1 MIHKR
6 SDCYEYPAPPD
17 NPLLL
22 EGAKKLVFGSAAN
35 ESMLSNIASLQT
47 VAGTG
52 ANNIGARFLTKFL
65 KPRRVWLP
73 DPTWAN
79 HHFIWT
85 VAAPEVE
92 QATYPYYKPTLHE
105 VDYQGMLDALE
116 SKAEQGDVLVLQA
129 CAHNPTGT
137 DLTKDQWDGVA
148 ALCKSKEIFPLFD
161 LAYQGLASGD
171 VDEDASSIRL
181 FVQRYG
187 LEVGVAQSFSKNFG
201 LYSERVGVFHL
212 KTLSREACENAARH
226 LTFLQVSEILVPP
239 TYGALIVGS
248 ILSNDALKSQWEEDL
263 RIMSGR
269 MRSMRQV
276 LWGGLKGL
284 GTPGNWDHIV
294 TDVSQSLQ

>member
-1 MIHKR
+1 
-6 SDCYEYPAPPD
+6 
-17 NPLLL
+17 
-22 EGAKKLVFGSAAN
+22 
-35 ESMLSNIASLQT
+35 MLSKIASVQT

-65 KPRRVWLP
+65 NPRRVWFP

-92 QATYPYYKPTLHE
+92 QVTYPYYKHTQHE
-105 VDYQGMLDALE
+105 IDYQGMLDALE

-137 DLTKDQWDGVA
+137 DLTKDQWDGIA
-148 ALCKSKEIFPLFD
+148 AMCKSKGIFPLFD

-181 FVQRYG
+181 FVQKYG

-212 KTLSREACENAARH
+212 RTLSREACENAARH

-239 TYGALIVGS
+239 TYGARIVAS
-248 ILSNDALKSQWEEDL
+248 ILSNDALRSEWEENL
-263 RIMSGR
+263 RTMSGR
-269 MRSMRQV
+269 MRSMRQA
-276 LWGGLKGL
+276 LFSGLRRL

-294 TDVSQSLQ
+294 TDVSQSPR